1 MNHQITI
8 VDYIATS
15 IIVSLAIFLAI
26 IDFLTSHKEP
36 SLKEMPKN
44 YKELPEPSVP
54 DFYDLTPQEGVMKAM
69 DYYEVH
75 HKDIVYAQ
83 IILETGHFKSRLCNE
98 KRNLFGLYDSKNND
112 YYKFDH
118 WVFSVKAYK
127 DLIQSRYR
135 KGEDYYDFLKRI
147 NYAEDP
153 KYINKLK
160 KIVSRYGQR

>member
-1 MNHQITI
+1 MNQTTI

-15 IIVSLAIFLAI
+15 IIVSLAIFLAVI
-26 IDFLTSHKEP
+26 NFLTSRKES
-36 SLKEMPKN
+36 SLKEPVAKSC
-44 YKELPEPSVP
+44 KELPEPSSP

-69 DYYEVH
+69 DYYGVH

-83 IILETGHFKSRLCNE
+83 IILETGHFKSRICNE
-98 KRNLFGLYDSKNND
+98 KRNLFGLYDSDNND

-160 KIVSRYGQR
+160 KIVSKYEQR